1 MPSIALYD
9 TTLRDG
15 CQSED
20 VAFTLEDKLL
30 IAQQLDDF
38 GIRYIEGGWPGSNP
52 RDEEFFS
59 AVKKLTLKRARIAAF
74 GSTRRANITAADD
87 LNIRLLLQAETPVV
101 TIVGKTWDLHVRDDL
116 RISLQANLEVIGD
129 SITYLKTRVDEV
141 FFDAEHFFDGYRAN
155 PDYALACLK
164 AAAQAGAD
172 VLVLCDTRGGSMP
185 HEIRQ
190 ATQAAA
196 GLDRRLG
203 IHCHNDCELAVA
215 NSLAGVEA
223 GASQVQGTINGFGER
238 CGNANLCSVVPNLQ
252 LKLGYG
258 CVSPSQLKTLPTVSR
273 TVYEL
278 ANIEPHKR
286 QAYVGASAFAHK
298 GGLHVAAVQ
307 KNRETYEHIDPELI
321 GNHQRVLV
329 SDLSGRSNVI
339 YKAKQFGLDVD
350 NTDPAVKTIL
360 REVKQ
365 LENAGFQYEG
375 ADASFELLMQKA
387 LNGKV
392 RHFRLIGFRV
402 IDEKRREDEPPLS
415 EATIMVEGP
424 DGAVEHTAAQ
434 GNGPVNALDRALRKA
449 LTQFYPQLETMELL
463 DYKVRVLGGD
473 AGTGATVRVLIESG
487 DEHSKWGT
495 VGVSPNVIEA
505 SWQALVDS
513 IEYKLYKD
521 KKRAG
526 ESAPVEAPAASRAD

>member
-59 AVKKLTLKRARIAAF
+59 AVKKLTLKQARIAAF

-129 SITYLKTRVDEV
+129 SIAYLKTRVDEV

-196 GLDRRLG
+196 GLDSRLG

>member
-59 AVKKLTLKRARIAAF
+59 AVKKLSLKRARIAAF

-129 SITYLKTRVDEV
+129 SIAYLKTRVDEV

-190 ATQAAA
+190 ATRAAA
-196 GLDRRLG
+196 GLGSRLG

>member
-196 GLDRRLG
+196 GLDSRLG

>member
-129 SITYLKTRVDEV
+129 SVAYLKTRVDEV

-190 ATQAAA
+190 ATQVAA
-196 GLDRRLG
+196 GLDSRLG